1 MTISNT
7 STIDEVEITSILGQK
22 IMVKIVNDLQTDI
35 NVSELSN
42 GVYFVKVTSEGQEKT
57 VKIVKE

>member
-1 MTISNT
+1 
-7 STIDEVEITSILGQK
+7 
-22 IMVKIVNDLQTDI
+22 LQTEI

-42 GVYFVKVTSEGQEKT
+42 GVYFVKVTSNGQEKT